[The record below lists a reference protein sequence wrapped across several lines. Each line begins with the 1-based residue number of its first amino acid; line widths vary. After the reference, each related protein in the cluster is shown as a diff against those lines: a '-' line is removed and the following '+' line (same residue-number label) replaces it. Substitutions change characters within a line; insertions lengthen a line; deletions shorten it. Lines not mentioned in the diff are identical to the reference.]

1 MLKTWM
7 HNGVTLNSEQRMKIQ
22 QWLIWETCNKSSNVM
37 GALYISIA
45 GLNWNRQKLK
55 CTRTSSKTKLQNKGA
70 TRSCTTWKRTTFPD
84 PMSTTVWLM
93 IIASASDSL
102 ELIRKTS
109 NFTFPLS
116 SSSSSSIIISPWNKG
131 TGKNAFFRKL
141 PKNYNKNTKWRH
153 CKWINQQKIL
163 SSAKN

>member
-1 MLKTWM
+1 M
-7 HNGVTLNSEQRMKIQ
+7 HRCPKHECIMGWPWTVSKEWRLNNGWFDIHYDR
-22 QWLIWETCNKSSNVM
+22 KSSNVM

-45 GLNWNRQKLK
+45 GHNWNRQKLK
-55 CTRTSSKTKLQNKGA
+55 CTRTSKTKLQNKE
-70 TRSCTTWKRTTFPD
+70 TLCSCTTWKRTTFPD

-116 SSSSSSIIISPWNKG
+116 SSSSSIIISPWNKVRG
-131 TGKNAFFRKL
+131 TKL
-141 PKNYNKNTKWRH
+141 FLKTT
-153 CKWINQQKIL
+153 QKIIIKIQ
-163 SSAKN
+163 SEDIINE